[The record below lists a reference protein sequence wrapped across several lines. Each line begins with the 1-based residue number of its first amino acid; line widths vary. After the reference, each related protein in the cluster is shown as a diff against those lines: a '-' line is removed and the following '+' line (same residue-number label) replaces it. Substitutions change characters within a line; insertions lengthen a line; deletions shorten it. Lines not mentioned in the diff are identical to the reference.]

1 MKQKLVLA
9 AILALAI
16 VVQAKNFKLAYEEYP
31 PYEYK
36 QDGKLVGVDIEILEE
51 AAKIAG
57 ATLEFKEYPWA
68 RATKMAEDGEVDAI
82 FSMSKTAERE
92 KVFYFPAINLASET
106 NVIFANDS
114 YKGDV
119 KSLVDLKGKTIGV
132 IQDYSYG
139 TDFDNFKDC
148 KKELNSNQDALV
160 KKLQANRFQLA
171 INNELVGNYMAKSI
185 GATNIRVLSYVVNT
199 DPLYLGISK
208 KAPNGKEFYDKISA
222 ALSSMEK
229 SGRLKAIRDKYL
241 K

>member
-1 MKQKLVLA
+1 MKKLLTATVL
-9 AILALAI
+9 LALTLA
-16 VVQAKNFKLAYEEYP
+16 VQAKNYKLAYEEYP

-57 ATLEFKEYPWA
+57 VTLEFKEYPWA

-92 KVFYFPAINLASET
+92 KAFFFPTVNLASET
-106 NVIFANDS
+106 NVIFANDA

-119 KSLVDLKGKTIGV
+119 KSLADLKGKTIGV

-171 INNELVGNYMAKSI
+171 INNELVGNYMAKSV

-208 KAPNGKEFYDKISA
+208 KAPNGKEFYDKMNA
-222 ALSSMEK
+222 ALTNLEK
-229 SGRLKAIRDKYL
+229 SGKLKIIRDKYL